1 MDTCR
6 LVLPPAESDFVEMA
20 STPPWKLDPVPLPI
34 DRVVVVPVVPVVPVV
49 LVPDS
54 PVMELAS
61 PPQPASNTAPRHATI
76 DNLRIRFLIPL
87 ADERP

>member
-34 DRVVVVPVVPVVPVV
+34 VRVVVPVVPVVPVV

-61 PPQPASNTAPRHATI
+61 PPQPVSSTTPRHATI
-76 DNLRIRFLIPL
+76 DNLRIRLLIPL
-87 ADERP
+87 ADDRP